1 MLPSATLADGL
12 APVVQTLNSAIHGIN
27 HLFSGYVFIKQRIHL
42 HYLLNRDLSNG
53 SALSTFE
60 QLGPVTAETQFQ
72 SHITFI
78 TAPSFP
84 GKFGLYVKYS
94 CVLSALHC
102 ALRNCR
108 PAISPNSQLLVYT
121 VRKAGQDK
129 ILE

>member
-1 MLPSATLADGL
+1 MDRRYQRLNNWGL
-12 APVVQTLNSAIHGIN
+12 FLQKLSFISFLTPVG
-27 HLFSGYVFIKQRIHL
+27 
-42 HYLLNRDLSNG
+42 LSNHPLK
-53 SALSTFE
+53 SMM
-60 QLGPVTAETQFQ
+60 Q

-94 CVLSALHC
+94 CVLSALHFT
-102 ALRNCR
+102 LRNCR